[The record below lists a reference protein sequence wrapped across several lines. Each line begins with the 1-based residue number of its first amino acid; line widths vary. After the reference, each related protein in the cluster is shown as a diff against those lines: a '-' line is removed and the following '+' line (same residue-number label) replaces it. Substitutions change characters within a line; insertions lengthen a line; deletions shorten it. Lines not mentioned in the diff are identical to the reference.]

1 MGGFSMKLGAR
12 ILLVLLLAGSVP
24 LTAAGVFAYQESKQ
38 ELLNGSAAT
47 LEALRYS
54 NKEQVENYFRER
66 ARNVDTLAASGTVM
80 SALSSFEDVWRQGR
94 ESPAYEKV
102 QGRYTNE
109 LKMEVA
115 RYGFVNAYL
124 LNAQG
129 DIVYEAKPQADFGT
143 NLLTGSHADSV
154 LGQTVQQVK
163 KTQSAEMS
171 DLGIYEPSGAAPGIY
186 IAAPIYE
193 RGYIIGQIA
202 VEVSM
207 DYISRI
213 FNQREG
219 LGETGKI
226 YLVGGPDKLMRSQ
239 LGSGPNTLLQQK
251 VDTPVVDQVLL
262 TQQFE
267 GTIESVDYLGQQV
280 LVSYD
285 QVKVGKKTWAILAEM
300 NMTEILE
307 GPTRIQNAMIA
318 FNGAVLLLIVIISLV
333 TANWLRRSFRGMLAV
348 AERIGHG
355 DFSREIPDKLLK
367 RKDELGELAGS
378 LVTMQ
383 KQLRK
388 ILFQIQQAAAS
399 VSGAVRNIQGNT
411 SEIAAS
417 SQQIVLVVDQ
427 VAASAD
433 SQVEKMGQTLNLAV
447 DLTKDVAVVTEN
459 VERVTL
465 SAEEM
470 KQHAHAGRRA
480 IADVMD
486 SMDEINRSVEAAT
499 DVIHVLE
506 GRSKDISRIISVI
519 TEIARQTNLLALN
532 AAIEAAR
539 AGEHGKGFA
548 VVAGEV
554 RKLAEDTNSAAQ
566 QIVGMIGDVQK
577 DTREA
582 VARMEEGA
590 QTTARGMK
598 TAHQSQEMFQHIEEN
613 ILGVSQEINGV
624 SEAFKRMA
632 PDAQQVAVVA
642 GEVSSASMQAAAGV
656 QSISAAAEEQSAAM
670 ELIADAANQ
679 LAILAEELRSSLAT
693 FVSREN

>member
-47 LEALRYS
+47 LEALRHS

-80 SALSSFEDVWRQGR
+80 SALSSFEEVWRQGL
-94 ESPAYEKV
+94 ESPAYEEV
-102 QGRYTNE
+102 QARYTNE

-115 RYGFVNAYL
+115 RYGFVNAFL
-124 LNAQG
+124 LNGQG
-129 DIVYEAKPQADFGT
+129 DIVYETKPQADFGT
-143 NLLTGSHADSV
+143 NLLTGPHADSV
-154 LGQTVQQVK
+154 LGQTVQQVR

-171 DLGIYEPSGAAPGIY
+171 DLGHYEPSGGAPGVY

-251 VDTPVVDQVLL
+251 VDTPIVDQVLL
-262 TQQFE
+262 TQQSE
-267 GTIESVDYLGQQV
+267 GTVESMDYLGQQV

-307 GPTRIQNAMIA
+307 GPTRIRDAMIA
-318 FNGAVLLLIVIISLV
+318 FNGAVLLLIVIISLF

-459 VERVTL
+459 VERVTV

-480 IADVMD
+480 ITDVMD

-577 DTREA
+577 DTKEA
-582 VARMEEGA
+582 VARMIEGA

-624 SEAFKRMA
+624 SEAFRRMA

-656 QSISAAAEEQSAAM
+656 QSISAAVEEQSAAM
-670 ELIADAANQ
+670 ELIADAATQ
-679 LAILAEELRSSLAT
+679 LAILAEELRSSLAA